1 MNVRPTDLV
10 KVWTCFHPTASNG
23 DYGTVQFVDKYGNIS
38 VLLEDGEFA
47 GRLVDLKEDVLELVS
62 RLDDEELDLLKE
74 EL

>member
-1 MNVRPTDLV
+1 MKFRPTDLV
-10 KVWTCFHPTASNG
+10 RVLSEYHPIASNG
-23 DYGTVQFVDKYGNIS
+23 DYGTVQFVDKYGNIA

-47 GRLVDLKEDVLELVS
+47 GRLVDLKEDVLQLVS

>member
-1 MNVRPTDLV
+1 MNFRPTDLV
-10 KVWTCFHPTASNG
+10 RVLSEYHPTASNG
-23 DYGTVQFVDKYGNIS
+23 DYGTVQFVDKFGNIA

>member
-1 MNVRPTDLV
+1 MNFRPTDLV
-10 KVWTCFHPTASNG
+10 RILAEYHPTASNG
-23 DYGTVQFVDKYGNIS
+23 DYGTVQFVDKFGNIA

-47 GRLVDLKEDVLELVS
+47 GRMVDMEEDDLVLVS